1 MSDSDL
7 RTLTDFRSEVPEPDE
22 KTARRIYALST
33 APLAGRR
40 SDVGHLNLTRARRSR
55 LEPRLRHVRPRWH
68 VGVTAAGVALAV
80 AATAAFLTVGSSGVT
95 PGVENAAAA
104 IKKAATLTAASAD
117 QSGTVNVRITHDGQL
132 WAGKVI
138 RWNGDDVELNDSTR
152 WPQSGYPLLVVDGMM
167 YGHDPEHEGW
177 IELGPTSSIDPG
189 SGTTPT
195 EQLAAIRE
203 DVGGTT
209 LRRMI
214 ATMTASGLTTTERH
228 DGSTVYSGTV
238 PAGEIARESGFKEG
252 QAIRVFPFGYV
263 AHGAAADP
271 ASLLDTAV
279 TVGSDGVIR
288 ELAVTWGTWTYTV
301 TYGDLG
307 STPRIVAPANAK
319 SLRELRHLPP
329 GARPVPVRPQP

>member
-1 MSDSDL
+1 MSDSDFQ
-7 RTLTDFRSEVPEPDE
+7 TLTDFRSEVPEPDE
-22 KTARRIYALST
+22 ETARRIYALST
-33 APLAGRR
+33 APVAGRR
-40 SDVGHLNLTRARRSR
+40 RDVGRVMRAPRSR
-55 LEPRLRHVRPRWH
+55 LEPRLRHVRPRWRR
-68 VGVTAAGVALAV
+68 GVTAAGVALA
-80 AATAAFLTVGSSGVT
+80 AAAAAFLTVGSSGVT
-95 PGVENAAAA
+95 PGVESAAAA

-117 QSGTVNVRITHDGQL
+117 QSGTANVRISHDGQL

-138 RWNGDDVELNDSTR
+138 HWNGNDVELTDSTR
-152 WPQSGYPLLVVDGMM
+152 LRQSGYPLLVVDGIM
-167 YGHDPEHEGW
+167 YGHDPEQEGW

-189 SGTTPT
+189 SGTTPS

-209 LRRMI
+209 LRRMV
-214 ATMTASGLTTTERH
+214 ATMTASGLTTTQQS

-238 PAGEIARESGFKEG
+238 PAGQIARETGFKEG

-279 TVGSDGVIR
+279 TVASDGVIR
-288 ELAVTWGTWTYTV
+288 ELAVTWGAWTYTV

-307 STPRIVAPANAK
+307 STPPIVAPANAK

-329 GARPVPVRPQP
+329 GGRPLPVPPQS

>member
-1 MSDSDL
+1 MSDRDL
-7 RTLTDFRSEVPEPDE
+7 QTLIDFRSEVPEPDE
-22 KTARRIYALST
+22 ETSGRIYALST
-33 APLAGRR
+33 APMAGRR
-40 SDVGHLNLTRARRSR
+40 RDLGRLMRVRRSR
-55 LEPRLRHVRPRWH
+55 LEPRVPHVRPRWRL
-68 VGVTAAGVALAV
+68 GVTAAGVALA
-80 AATAAFLTVGSSGVT
+80 AAAAAFLTVGSSGVT
-95 PGVENAAAA
+95 PGVESAAAA

-117 QSGTVNVRITHDGQL
+117 RSGTVNVRITHDGQL

-138 RWNGDDVELNDSTR
+138 RWNGNGVELTDTTTR
-152 WPQSGYPLLVVDGMM
+152 WPQSGYPLMVVDGMM

-189 SGTTPT
+189 SGMTPT

-209 LRRMI
+209 LRRMV
-214 ATMTASGLTTTERH
+214 AMMTASGLTNTDQS

-238 PAGEIARESGFKEG
+238 PAGQIARETGFKEG

-279 TVGSDGVIR
+279 TVGSAGVIR

-301 TYGDLG
+301 TYSNLG

-319 SLRELRHLPP
+319 SLRELRHRPP
-329 GARPVPVRPQP
+329 GARLVPVPPQP